1 MRMYLRSR
9 HNPDLAYEILE
20 WKEAEGIV
28 VLRGRYGV
36 FDNRCDLRDPDIR
49 AEWLL
54 TQDMPA
60 WIKEKEDAKL
70 TRLQEGLL
78 AGEGDQRCTGR
89 EAEAGS
95 TQPGSPDSGEQGDG
109 FEGRRERRGPQDRT
123 LEGW

>member
-1 MRMYLRSR
+1 MYLLNRHDPSR
-9 HNPDLAYEILE
+9 AYEILE

-54 TQDMPA
+54 TTDMPQ

-70 TRLQEGLL
+70 TRLQAGLL
-78 AGEGDQRCTGR
+78 AGESDERCTGR

-95 TQPGSPDSGEQGDG
+95 TQPGTPHPDEQGDG
-109 FEGRRERRGPQDRT
+109 FEGRRPRCRPQDTT